1 MNNSRAVV
9 MASATDNQCADRQ
22 MMGAKILMAL
32 SGLTLFRPP
41 KRSLISHFD
50 EIINTP
56 LAGNLNLSSLIDERV
71 RGPGTISEFDSLQT
85 CEPWTAER
93 HNGFSVSI

>member
-41 KRSLISHFD
+41 KRSLISIRF
-50 EIINTP
+50 EP
-56 LAGNLNLSSLIDERV
+56 LNDPVGQQPESLLPDPLE
-71 RGPGTISEFDSLQT
+71 
-85 CEPWTAER
+85 
-93 HNGFSVSI
+93 